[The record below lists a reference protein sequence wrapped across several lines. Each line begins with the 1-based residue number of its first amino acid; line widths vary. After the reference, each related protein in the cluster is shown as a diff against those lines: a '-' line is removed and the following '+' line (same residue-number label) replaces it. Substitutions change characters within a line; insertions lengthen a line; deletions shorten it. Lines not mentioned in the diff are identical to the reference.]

1 MIYLNPNQPQ
11 RGPAGIAGGRA
22 AGMHVAKAKN
32 IKHTLTRLW
41 DFFKFEKPQL
51 IITFSLILV
60 SGLLGLSVPFLIG
73 KAVDVI
79 FPGIGLVM
87 FSKLRS
93 IVLILLSVYIFD
105 NILGFFQEYIIAGI
119 SQRVVLNL
127 REKLFEKLQSLPIIF
142 FDMHTHGEIMS
153 RLSNDIDNVST
164 TISQSTVQLMS
175 SIVNITGSLVM
186 MLYLSPIMTVA
197 SMMTIPMVYFLTKFI
212 AKKTK
217 LLFRQQQ
224 KTLGSLNGHIEE
236 TIAGIHVV
244 KAFNNENKVINE
256 FKAQNDVLRDVGVKA
271 QTWSG
276 FIMPLMNVINN
287 FGFGVI
293 AVFGGSLA
301 VKGIISVGVIT
312 SFISYSKQFSR
323 PLNELANTF
332 NTLQSGIAGAER
344 VFEILDEEEE
354 RKDAD
359 DAIIIKDIKGD
370 VEFKNVTFEYEEGE
384 PVLKDVSFKVDSGTN
399 IALVGPTGAGKTT
412 IVNLLT
418 GFYEIAYGEILIDG
432 VNIVDYQKDSLRQ
445 IFGMVLQDTYL
456 FSGTIKEN
464 IKYGNLNATDKEI
477 ENAAV
482 LARADDFITKLPKG
496 YETHINEGG
505 TNLSQGQKQLLA
517 ISRAILANPSILILD
532 EATSSVDTRTELK
545 IQEAMVK
552 LMKNRT
558 TFIIAHRLSTIK
570 DADIIMV
577 IDHGEIVESGNNDE
591 LLSRKG
597 YYYNLYQSQFSNRVI

>member
-1 MIYLNPNQPQ
+1 MNPNQP
-11 RGPAGIAGGRA
+11 RRRPTGIMGGNIP
-22 AGMHVAKAKN
+22 GVNVVKAKN
-32 IKHTLTRLW
+32 TKHTLKSLW
-41 DFFKFEKPQL
+41 SFFKIEKWGL
-51 IITFSLILV
+51 VITFLLIFI

-73 KAVDVI
+73 KAIDSI
-79 FPGIGLVM
+79 FPGIGQVM
-87 FSKLRS
+87 FQNLRT
-93 IVLILLSVYIFD
+93 IVLILVSVYIFD
-105 NILGFFQEYIIAGI
+105 NILSFLQDYIIAGI
-119 SQRVVLNL
+119 SQRVVFNL
-127 REKLFEKLQSLPIIF
+127 REKMFKKLQSLPIIF

-153 RLSNDIDNVST
+153 RLSNDIENVST
-164 TISQSTVQLMS
+164 TISQSTVQFMS
-175 SIVNITGSLVM
+175 SAVNIIGSLIM
-186 MLYLSPIMTVA
+186 MLYLSPVMTLA
-197 SMMTIPMVYFLTKFI
+197 SMVTIPMVFFLTRFI

-224 KTLGSLNGHIEE
+224 KTLGALNGHIEE

-244 KAFNNENKVINE
+244 KAFSNEDKVIAE
-256 FKAQNDVLRDVGVKA
+256 FKEQNDILRDVGVKA

-276 FIMPLMNVINN
+276 YIMPLMNVINN
-287 FGFGVI
+287 FSFGVI

-301 VKGIISVGVIT
+301 VKGVITVGVIA

-332 NTLQSGIAGAER
+332 NTLQSGLAGAER

-354 RKDAD
+354 RKDAP
-359 DAIIIKDIKGD
+359 DAIIIDHIKGD
-370 VEFKNVTFEYEEGE
+370 VEFKNVSFEYEKGE
-384 PVLKDVSFKVDSGTN
+384 TVLKDINFGVKAGTN

-418 GFYEIAYGEILIDG
+418 GFYEIDHGEILIDN
-432 VNIVDYQKDSLRQ
+432 VNIVDYEKNSLRQ

-464 IKYGNLNATDKEI
+464 IKYGNLSATDEEI
-477 ENAAV
+477 EKAAE
-482 LARADDFITKLPKG
+482 LARADDFITKLPNG
-496 YETHINEGG
+496 YETYLNEGG

-517 ISRAILANPSILILD
+517 ISRAILVNPSILILD

-577 IDHGEIVESGNNDE
+577 IDHGEIVEKGSHDE
-591 LLSRKG
+591 LLNIKG
-597 YYYNLYQSQFSNRVI
+597 YYYDLYQSQFTNRAI

>member
-1 MIYLNPNQPQ
+1 MNPNQP
-11 RGPAGIAGGRA
+11 RRRPTGIMGGNIP
-22 AGMHVAKAKN
+22 GVNVVKAKN
-32 IKHTLTRLW
+32 TKHTLKSLW
-41 DFFKFEKPQL
+41 SFFKIEKWGL
-51 IITFSLILV
+51 VITFLLIFI

-73 KAVDVI
+73 KAIDSI
-79 FPGIGLVM
+79 FPGIGQVM
-87 FSKLRS
+87 FQNLRT
-93 IVLILLSVYIFD
+93 IVLILVSVYIFD
-105 NILGFFQEYIIAGI
+105 NILSFLQDYIIAGI
-119 SQRVVLNL
+119 SQRVVFNL
-127 REKLFEKLQSLPIIF
+127 REKMFKKLQSLPIIF

-153 RLSNDIDNVST
+153 RLSNDIENVST
-164 TISQSTVQLMS
+164 TISQSTVQFMS
-175 SIVNITGSLVM
+175 SAVNIIGSLIM
-186 MLYLSPIMTVA
+186 MLYLSPVMTLA
-197 SMMTIPMVYFLTKFI
+197 SMVTIPMVFFLTRFI

-224 KTLGSLNGHIEE
+224 KTLGALNGHIEE

-244 KAFNNENKVINE
+244 KAFSNEDKVIAE
-256 FKAQNDVLRDVGVKA
+256 FKEQNDILRDVGVKA

-276 FIMPLMNVINN
+276 YIMPLMNVINN
-287 FGFGVI
+287 FSFGVI

-301 VKGIISVGVIT
+301 VKGVITVGVIA

-332 NTLQSGIAGAER
+332 NTLQSGLAGAER

-354 RKDAD
+354 RKDAP
-359 DAIIIKDIKGD
+359 DAIVIDHIKGD
-370 VEFKNVTFEYEEGE
+370 VEFKNVSFEYEKGE
-384 PVLKDVSFKVDSGTN
+384 TVLKDINFGVKAGTN

-418 GFYEIAYGEILIDG
+418 GFYEIDHGEILIDN
-432 VNIVDYQKDSLRQ
+432 VNIVDYEKNSLRQ

-464 IKYGNLNATDKEI
+464 IKYGNLSATDEEI
-477 ENAAV
+477 EKAAE
-482 LARADDFITKLPKG
+482 LARADDFITKLPNG
-496 YETHINEGG
+496 YETYLNEGG

-517 ISRAILANPSILILD
+517 ISRAILVNPSILILD

-577 IDHGEIVESGNNDE
+577 IDHGEIVEKGSHDE
-591 LLSRKG
+591 LLNIKG
-597 YYYNLYQSQFSNRVI
+597 YYYDLYQSQFTNRAI